1 MFSDYIVDIFDAS
14 IKSGKPVAII
24 EGEFYQ
30 SIWNG
35 RAIAEYLEGP
45 NYKEIKSIAMQM
57 VPDNV
62 QDEFMKFKK
71 KVHMYYLELVK
82 LYRLCQYDAMKE
94 LVK

>member
-35 RAIAEYLEGP
+35 KAVEEYLEGP
-45 NYKEIKSIAMQM
+45 DYRGLQSVAMKTT
-57 VPDNV
+57 PDSVHN
-62 QDEFMKFKK
+62 EYIKFKK

-82 LYRLCQYDAMKE
+82 LYKLCQYDAMKE

>member
-30 SIWNG
+30 SIWYG
-35 RAIAEYLEGP
+35 KAIEEYLEGP
-45 NYKEIKSIAMQM
+45 DYNEIKSISEKMT
-57 VPDNV
+57 PYSV

-71 KVHMYYLELVK
+71 KVHLYYLELVR

>member
-30 SIWNG
+30 SIWTG
-35 RAIAEYLEGP
+35 KAVEEYLEGP
-45 NYKEIKSIAMQM
+45 DYRALQSVAMKIT
-57 VPDNV
+57 PDSV
-62 QDEFMKFKK
+62 QNEYIKFKK
-71 KVHMYYLELVK
+71 RVHMYYLELVK

-94 LVK
+94 LVS

>member
-30 SIWNG
+30 SIWIG
-35 RAIAEYLEGP
+35 KAIEEYLEGP
-45 NYKEIKSIAMQM
+45 DYNEIKSISEKMT
-57 VPDNV
+57 PDIV

-71 KVHMYYLELVK
+71 KVHLYYLELVR